1 MKTYQ
6 IKGSTNFYIAQRDG
20 QFNGKCEIIISSG
33 LTLSQARTELLRM
46 FNQNYETCYP
56 NWGVVMHSSIG
67 RYNCNHFSDGTYGYN
82 YDSRSYYIEEEVE
95 DLD

>member
-6 IKGSTNFYIAQRDG
+6 IIGRTNSYIAQRDG

-56 NWGVVMHSSIG
+56 NWGVVMHSRLGNDKCS
-67 RYNCNHFSDGTYGYN
+67 HFSDGIYRFE
-82 YDSRSYYIEEEVE
+82 YDSRYYIIEEETDE
-95 DLD
+95 Q